1 MVLAGLSLA
10 GLNAQTTNPASSIVP
25 ALAQASPAHPAVAA
39 PEAESVGLTAKAL
52 TVFHIGP
59 FPVTNSMLVT
69 WIVAVGIILF
79 ARHATRRMKEVPEGA
94 QNFWEFLV
102 ESLHDFLE
110 SIVGPDLV
118 KKTFWFFATI
128 FIFILFTNWF
138 GLIPG
143 VGPLAG
149 VCRRRTVLK

>member
-1 MVLAGLSLA
+1 MVKSVRLIKITVLLMVLAGLSLA

-39 PEAESVGLTAKAL
+39 PEAESVGLPAKAL

-69 WIVAVGIILF
+69 WIVAVGIIVF
-79 ARHATRRMKEVPEGA
+79 ARHATRKMKEVPDGA

-110 SIVGPDLV
+110 EIVGPGPDQEDILV
-118 KKTFWFFATI
+118 FCHHFYLHSVSPI
-128 FIFILFTNWF
+128 
-138 GLIPG
+138 GSG
-143 VGPLAG
+143 
-149 VCRRRTVLK
+149 